1 MAKINLWGLKRELSE
16 KNSQIRQN
24 KMIPAVIYWKTT
36 KPLNIKMAYSEFLK
50 TFRISGE
57 SQIITLI
64 IEKKEYEVLVHDIQK
79 EPVSWDYLHI
89 DFYAITRWEKVHTKI
104 SLNFVWDA
112 PAAKEWAIIDEH
124 VKEID
129 VKVLPRNLV
138 ESFEVDLSKLVKIW
152 DSIKLAD
159 LNIDESK
166 FDILSSIDIIVSAS
180 EPAKIVIEEPIVEA
194 TTEETEETEEKSE
207 EK

>member
-1 MAKINLWGLKRELSE
+1 
-16 KNSQIRQN
+16 
-24 KMIPAVIYWKTT
+24 
-36 KPLNIKMAYSEFLK
+36 
-50 TFRISGE
+50 
-57 SQIITLI
+57 
-64 IEKKEYEVLVHDIQK
+64 
-79 EPVSWDYLHI
+79 
-89 DFYAITRWEKVHTKI
+89 
-104 SLNFVWDA
+104 
-112 PAAKEWAIIDEH
+112 